1 MENKERQRKA
11 LYIVLSILVA
21 AAIWVMVDV
30 SNGTI
35 VEKTYTVPINYLG
48 TSTLT
53 DRGLCSWRGR
63 GTPPPIQR

>member
-35 VEKTYTVPINYLG
+35 VEKT
-48 TSTLT
+48 
-53 DRGLCSWRGR
+53 
-63 GTPPPIQR
+63 